1 MLYLI
6 SMKKVMI
13 KYESYIFQNEHVDR
27 FSEETT
33 GELIQ
38 ENGFVKIICL
48 LNSEAGK
55 EKTIFWFKEDSII
68 IERPNYVLEFDKSKM
83 IEFENK
89 TEYGSIIF
97 ITKLKKYLK
106 LDNQFVINYE
116 LFIGEDSVGSYVL
129 KISYEEMN

>member
-6 SMKKVMI
+6 SMKKVMV

-27 FSEETT
+27 FSEETS
-33 GELIQ
+33 GELIK
-38 ENGFVKIICL
+38 ENDYTKIVCL
-48 LNSEAGK
+48 LKSETGK
-55 EKTIFWFKEDSII
+55 EKTIFCFKDDSVT
-68 IERPNYVLEFDKSKM
+68 IERPNYVLEFNKSKM

-89 TEYGSIIF
+89 TEYGSIMF
-97 ITKLKKYLK
+97 VTKLKKYLK

-116 LFIGEDSVGSYVL
+116 LFIGDDSVGSYVL